1 MLKKVLIANR
11 GEIACRVMRTCRR
24 LGIGT
29 VAVYSDADRCA
40 QHVAMADEAVRL
52 GPPPAD
58 ESYLRGDLIIDA
70 ALSTGADAIHPGYGF
85 LSENP
90 GFAEAVDQAG
100 LTFIGPPASAI
111 RAMGLKDAAKTLM
124 AQAGVPVVPGYY
136 GDDQDPDVLAREA
149 ERLGYPALIKPRAGG
164 GGKGMR
170 RVENAGDFEA
180 SLEAA
185 RREAMASFGDPH
197 CMVEKWVSRARHI
210 EIQVFGDGH
219 GNVVHLFER
228 DCSLQRRHQKVIE
241 EAPAPGMTAEM
252 RKAMGEAAVNAAL
265 AVGYRGAGTVE
276 FIVDVSEGLRPD
288 RFWFLEMN
296 TRLQVEH
303 PVTEMITGLDLVE
316 WQLKVASGEP
326 LPLGQEEIVV
336 DGWAFEA
343 RVYAEDAAR
352 GFLPATGTLDH
363 VSWPEDLA
371 RVDSG
376 VVQGDR
382 ITPYYDPL
390 IAKLIVHGVKR
401 QAALAKLHAALRD
414 SVIIWSVTNLAFL
427 SALCTRKDVASGD
440 VDIALIGRHLDEL
453 VVQPS
458 PPAFAVAVAA
468 VAVLGLHKRPDACD
482 PWSTLIGWRHWGHD
496 RQFARLDSAGAR
508 LDLAVTIRSNDT
520 FEVEGADTSLTI
532 QLLDVAGARLQIGVG
547 GHTHQVTA
555 VVTKGRVSV
564 AADGQVH
571 DFTIPDSS
579 ETDEDAGAGDRRL
592 FAPMPGLVKLVSVE
606 AGAIVAK
613 GDTLIVMEAMKMEHT
628 MTARHD
634 GTIEEVLVAEGD
646 QIEAETVLLVMA
658 AGDA

>member
-1 MLKKVLIANR
+1 MLNKVLIANR

-29 VAVYSDADRCA
+29 VAVYSDADRDA
-40 QHVAMADEAVRL
+40 RHVAMADEAARL
-52 GPPPAD
+52 GPPPVD

-90 GFAEAVDQAG
+90 GFAEAVDKAG

-136 GDDQDPDVLAREA
+136 GDDQDPGVLAREA
-149 ERLGYPALIKPRAGG
+149 ERLGYPVLIKPRAGG

-170 RVENAGDFEA
+170 RVANAGEFAAALD
-180 SLEAA
+180 AA

-197 CMVEKWVSRARHI
+197 CMVEKWVSQARHI
-210 EIQVFGDGH
+210 EIQVFGDSH
-219 GNVVHLFER
+219 GNMVHLFER

-252 RKAMGEAAVNAAL
+252 REAMCEAAVNAAL
-265 AVGYRGAGTVE
+265 AVGYLGAGTVE
-276 FIVDVSEGLRPD
+276 FIVDVSKGLRPD

-316 WQLKVASGEP
+316 WQLRVASGEP
-326 LPLGQEEIVV
+326 LPLAQKEIGI

-343 RVYAEDAAR
+343 RVYAEDAAK
-352 GFLPATGTLDH
+352 GFLPATGTLDYL
-363 VSWPEDLA
+363 SWPEDLA

-376 VVQGDR
+376 VGQGDT
-382 ITPYYDPL
+382 ITPFYDPL
-390 IAKLIVHGVKR
+390 IAKLIVHGATR
-401 QAALAKLHAALRD
+401 QAALDELRAALRD
-414 SVIIWSVTNLAFL
+414 SVIVGSVTNLAFL
-427 SALCTRKDVASGD
+427 SALCARKDVTSGD

-453 VVQPS
+453 VVQPP
-458 PPAFAVAVAA
+458 PPAYAVAVAA
-468 VAVLGLHKRPDACD
+468 VVALGLHKRPDDCD
-482 PWSTLIGWRHWGHD
+482 PWGALIGWRNWGHD
-496 RQFARLDSAGAR
+496 RQFVRLDRAERR
-508 LDLAVTIRSNDT
+508 LDLAVTVRSNDM
-520 FEVEGADTSLTI
+520 FEVEWADTSLAI
-532 QLLDVAGARLQIGVG
+532 RLLDVAGAKLQVGVDE
-547 GHTHQVTA
+547 HTHQVTA

-564 AADGQVH
+564 AADGRVH
-571 DFTIPDSS
+571 DFTIPNSS
-579 ETDEDAGAGDRRL
+579 DMDQGEGAGDRRL
-592 FAPMPGLVKLVSVE
+592 FAPMPGLVKLVSVN
-606 AGAIVAK
+606 AGAVVAK

-634 GTIEEVLVAEGD
+634 GTVEEVLVAEGD